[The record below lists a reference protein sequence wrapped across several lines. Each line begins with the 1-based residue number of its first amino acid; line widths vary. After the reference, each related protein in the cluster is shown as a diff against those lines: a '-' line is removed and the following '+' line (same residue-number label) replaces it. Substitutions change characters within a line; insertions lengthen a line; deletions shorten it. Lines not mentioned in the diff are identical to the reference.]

1 MIQAVPTTIVTG
13 FLGVGKTTA
22 ILDALARRP
31 AGERWAVLVNEFGQV
46 GLDGAILSSEGGV
59 VVREIAGG
67 CVCCTAGP
75 QLGVAI
81 NRLLREHRPD
91 RLLIEPTGLAAPA
104 SILDLLRTPSF
115 RTAIALRAVITL
127 VDAARFLRP
136 NGLQDDVFLSQVE
149 VADVLV
155 ANRADQTAPD
165 LLDAFRA
172 KAATLWPPKQV
183 VAVTEHGR
191 LDPAWLD
198 LEPSPRARFSAA
210 PPSSLVS
217 TAPHAGPD
225 VASEGWIFAPEVV
238 FPGPATRR
246 LLQQLVRPGPALP
259 QGVLRLKAILHTDQ
273 GWWLVQATDRELTIT
288 PSMHRR
294 DSRIEVLAL
303 VSSGLDL
310 ARVGAALASLPSP

>member
-22 ILDALARRP
+22 ILDLLARRP
-31 AGERWAVLVNEFGQV
+31 AGARWAVLVNEFGQV

-91 RLLIEPTGLAAPA
+91 RLLIEPTGLASPA
-104 SILDLLRTPSF
+104 SILDLLRGPSY

-127 VDAARFLRP
+127 VDAERFLRP
-136 NGLQDDVFLSQVE
+136 DSVQDDVFLGQVE

-155 ANRADQTAPD
+155 ANRADQSAPD

-172 KAATLWPPKQV
+172 KAASLWPPKQV
-183 VAVTEHGR
+183 IATTEHGK

-198 LEPSPRARFSAA
+198 LDPTPRARFSAA
-210 PPSSLVS
+210 STVGLVS
-217 TAPHAGPD
+217 TVAHAGPD
-225 VASEGWIFAPEVV
+225 VASEGWVFAPDVV
-238 FPGPATRR
+238 FPAADTRR
-246 LLQQLVRPGPALP
+246 FLNELMRPSDALP
-259 QGVLRLKAILHTDQ
+259 KGPLRLKAILHTDR
-273 GWWLVQATDRELTIT
+273 GWWLVQGTEHELTIT

-294 DSRIEVLAL
+294 DSRLEVLASGSPRPDLDAVGVRLRAL
-303 VSSGLDL
+303 VG
-310 ARVGAALASLPSP
+310 G